1 MTTYTL
7 LITAPLFF
15 ALVTMVSGVVI
26 RNIFTIAF
34 VIGLSVLSISNI
46 LLFHAPAEMILPH
59 LFHNLFILLD
69 GMVLLFFLW
78 QGVKTKNSLVKIFAL
93 MQIILYT
100 VILFL
105 SPTLASN
112 DIFIDE
118 ISSVM
123 YLIINIVG
131 GIIIVYAL
139 KYIESEEFTRL
150 KKNGFIA
157 MLFFFLSVMNFIV
170 STNNI
175 EIFFLLFELTTLC
188 SYILIGYRGDEVS
201 VLNAQK
207 ALWMNQIGGVAILIA
222 LIFSAL
228 QYETIYFDILIA
240 NIDTMYLLP
249 IVFLAIA
256 AFVKGA
262 SIPFDKWLLGA
273 MVAPTPVSAIL
284 HSATMVKIA
293 PYLMLKLAP
302 AMSGF
307 VSLTITLLGT
317 FVFFSASLLALGKDY
332 FKEILGYS
340 TIALLGLM
348 MALAAIGTPEAVTAC
363 LVLIVFHALSK
374 ALLFLQAGILE
385 KSFHLKYVKDIDG
398 LINQS
403 PLVAFFIIVG
413 FASLTLPPFGA
424 FIGKFMAIE
433 SIATEII
440 KNPLYVF
447 ALIFLALGSAFLTLL
462 YFKVVTKLFAK
473 DVEIKTA
480 HPKST
485 SSLTLTAD
493 IKISKFYTVPSFLL
507 FILLVVGIYISFELE
522 LLSSLEIIVPLFL
535 VATTPL
541 LFALILFKKA
551 HRVKEYNCGEK
562 EEIELS
568 MYYFHMPKSVKK
580 TITIIAILGMWILII
595 GAVF

>member
-15 ALVTMVSGVVI
+15 ALVVMVSGVVI

-34 VIGLSVLSISNI
+34 VIGLSFLSISNI
-46 LLFHAPAEMILPH
+46 LLFQAPAEMILPH
-59 LFHNLFILLD
+59 LFHNLFILVD
-69 GMVLLFFLW
+69 SMVLLFFFW
-78 QGVKTKNSLVKIFAL
+78 QGVKTKNSLVKIFAML
-93 MQIILYT
+93 QIILYT
-100 VILFL
+100 AVLFL

-139 KYIESEEFTRL
+139 KYIESEEFSRL

-201 VLNAQK
+201 VQNALR

-222 LIFSAL
+222 LIFAAL
-228 QYETIYFDILIA
+228 QYKTVYFDMLIA
-240 NIDTMYLLP
+240 NINEFYLLP

-317 FVFFSASLLALGKDY
+317 FVFFAASLLALGKDY

-348 MALAAIGTPEAVTAC
+348 MALAAIGTPEAIVAC
-363 LVLIVFHALSK
+363 LTLIVFHAISK

-385 KSFHLKYVKDIDG
+385 KNFHLKYVNDIDG

-403 PLVAFFIIVG
+403 PLVVFFIIIG

-424 FIGKFMAIE
+424 FIAKFMAIE
-433 SIATEII
+433 TIASEII

-473 DVEIKTA
+473 DVDMKEQHTENTLSQS
-480 HPKST
+480 ST
-485 SSLTLTAD
+485 LYV
-493 IKISKFYTVPSFLL
+493 KISKFYTLPSFLL
-507 FILLVVGIYISFELE
+507 LILLVIGIYISFELE
-522 LLSSLEIIVPLFL
+522 LLGSLEIIVPLFL
-535 VATTPL
+535 VAIVPL

-551 HRVKEYNCGEK
+551 DRVKEYNCGEK
-562 EEIELS
+562 EDIALN
-568 MYYFHMPKSVKK
+568 MYYFHMPSVIKK
-580 TITIIAILGMWILII
+580 DIAIIAVAGMCILILGVLL
-595 GAVF
+595 

>member
-1 MTTYTL
+1 MITYTL

-15 ALVTMVSGVVI
+15 ALVVMVSGVVI
-26 RNIFTIAF
+26 RNILAIAF
-34 VIGLSVLSISNI
+34 VICLSILSISNI
-46 LLFHAPAEMILPH
+46 VLFHAPSEMILPH

-69 GMVLLFFLW
+69 SMVLLFFLW
-78 QGVKTKNSLVKIFAL
+78 QGVKTKNSLVKIFAML
-93 MQIILYT
+93 QIILYIG
-100 VILFL
+100 VLFL
-105 SPTLASN
+105 APTLISN
-112 DIFIDE
+112 DILVNE

-139 KYIESEEFTRL
+139 KYIESEEFSRA

-222 LIFSAL
+222 LVFTIL
-228 QYETIYFDILIA
+228 QYKTVCFDVLIA
-240 NIDTMYLLP
+240 NINEYYLLP

-317 FVFFSASLLALGKDY
+317 FVFFAASLLALGKDY

-348 MALAAIGTPEAVTAC
+348 MALAAIGTPEAIVAC
-363 LVLIVFHALSK
+363 LTLIVFHAISK

-385 KSFHLKYVKDIDG
+385 KSFHLKYVNDIDG

-403 PLVAFFIIVG
+403 PLVVFFIIVG

-424 FIGKFMAIE
+424 FIAKFMAIE
-433 SIATEII
+433 TIASEII

-473 DVEIKTA
+473 NVEIKTV
-480 HPKST
+480 
-485 SSLTLTAD
+485 D
-493 IKISKFYTVPSFLL
+493 IKISKFYTIPSYLL
-507 FILLVVGIYISFELE
+507 LILLIVGIYISFELE

-535 VATTPL
+535 VAIVPL

-551 HRVKEYNCGEK
+551 DRVKEYNCGEK
-562 EEIELS
+562 DDISLN
-568 MYYFHMPKSVKK
+568 MYYFHMPSVIKK
-580 TITIIAILGMWILII
+580 DIAIIAVVGMCILILGVLL
-595 GAVF
+595 